1 MGCHLCDTDDA
12 DILRISGINFC
23 GPCRATDPRVLLLSH
38 GITLDWNVMLGWLS
52 ASIALPPQSKG
63 FALKCVPE
71 QVHTKIMKL
80 LVHEVEVGD
89 PVFDDRI
96 FVRTSDPGRAAETL
110 ANEGVQSAMLYLL
123 SNRNPGRNSM
133 TPRISLDG
141 TTLSARVHAGGG
153 PRSPNAVTTCLELA
167 ALALHLSGILSERST
182 AAQA

>member
-1 MGCHLCDTDDA
+1 MSCHLCDADDA

-23 GPCRATDPRVLLLSH
+23 GPCRATDPRELLLTH
-38 GITLDWNVMLGWLS
+38 GIVLDWNVMLGWLS
-52 ASIALPPQSKG
+52 ASIALPRQSTG

-89 PVFDDRI
+89 PVFDDRV

-110 ANEGVQSAMLYLL
+110 ANEGVQSAVLYLL
-123 SNRNPGRNSM
+123 AERNPGRTSM

-153 PRSPNAVTTCLELA
+153 PTSRSATTTCLELT
-167 ALALHLSGILSERST
+167 ALALHLSGILSEQAT